1 MGNLHASR
9 DMSVFVAFA
18 ILVRFLQWDQVR
30 FFGLAILFV
39 LLTVLGFRCVGPG
52 AAHHRSNLPAGG
64 SNQSSKG
71 HGVLPRVSVRSHHR
85 GSKTFAA
92 GPIVRL
98 FVWILSFTLGVRIG
112 EASHPGPHTCEDMWS
127 LGTFNPSG
135 LTTKA
140 DVVAD
145 LPGDFWG
152 ITESHLSSLG
162 FEKFKVGL
170 HSRKSHYEYVI
181 QGAPCNLRAR
191 SESVGTFSGVLA
203 ISPWPTRALDHGLSS
218 EQYATS
224 RIQFVGTCIHQ
235 VWIQIAVVYG
245 FPYSS
250 THQYPKFQTEQLL
263 SDAIDRIACQT
274 SGPRVIMGD
283 FNWLRPELSQLDR
296 LEAMGFREVQD
307 VAHHWWG
314 RKPMP
319 TGKGSRQIDFVY
331 LSPELI
337 PLLRD
342 VRVIDSWWAD
352 HSAVVANFG
361 STPATLE
368 HHRWKMPQPIPWP
381 QFIADVEYPLDL
393 EPSLAYA
400 SLWNQ
405 IEQQANAALVA
416 QGLPSLATSQ
426 LGRGQ
431 TLEPTRQR
439 VQKAPIRKG
448 RTGEVQP
455 SFFGPSIRY
464 AQQFKQVRRLQ
475 SLKAALKKPR
485 PSPGES
491 IPALWGAIRHSTGF
505 PGGFCFWWKGFAQP
519 KFGGPAELPLQPPNF
534 EEACLIFHGTNEEV
548 KAFGIKLQQERL
560 RHAKQIRQHDLHYV
574 FRDCSQPA
582 PKKVDVLVS
591 TTQAEVQAINHREI
605 HMTTPVAF
613 DVEHPLVCNGQDFH
627 VDRVDSTTIRA
638 DQDVEVQPGDV
649 LRQSQVT
656 SDVHLILE
664 AFRDT
669 WAARWQKAH
678 HLLPNQWTDIA
689 NFVEQVAPPM
699 QWDFPDWSLDRL
711 VRLAKGKKQRAAVGP
726 DGVTR
731 NDILSIPVQAQAACL
746 SVLRRAEDRA
756 EWPCQLATGIVS
768 LLEKHPLASS
778 VADYRP
784 IVVYPF
790 LV

>member
-9 DMSVFVAFA
+9 EMSVFVAFA
-18 ILVRFLQWDQVR
+18 ILVRFLQWDQVLS
-30 FFGLAILFV
+30 FGLAILIV
-39 LLTVLGFRCVGPG
+39 VMTVLGFRCVGPG
-52 AAHHRSNLPAGG
+52 ATHHRSNLTVGG
-64 SNQSSKG
+64 SNKSSTG
-71 HGVLPRVSVRSHHR
+71 HGVLPRVSVRSHHW
-85 GSKTFAA
+85 GSKTFAV

-98 FVWILSFTLGVRIG
+98 LVWILSFNLGVRIG
-112 EASHPGPHTCEDMWS
+112 EASHPGPPTCEDMWS

-162 FEKFKVGL
+162 FDKFKAGL
-170 HSRKSHYEYVI
+170 HSQKSRYEYVI

-218 EQYATS
+218 EQYASS

-250 THQYPKFQTEQLL
+250 TRQYPKFQTEQLL

-274 SGPRVIMGD
+274 SGLRVIMGD
-283 FNWLRPELSQLDR
+283 FNWLCPELSQLDR
-296 LEAMGFREVQD
+296 LEAMGFQEVQD

-319 TGKGSRQIDFVY
+319 TGKGSRQIDFVFV
-331 LSPELI
+331 SPELI

-352 HSAVVANFG
+352 HSAVVASFG

-381 QFIADVEYPLDL
+381 QFTADVDYPLDL

-448 RTGEVQP
+448 RAGEVQP

-485 PSPGES
+485 PAPGES

-505 PGGFCFWWKGFAQP
+505 PGGFCFWWKGFARP
-519 KFGGPAELPLQPPNF
+519 NLEARPNCLCSPPI
-534 EEACLIFHGTNEEV
+534 L
-548 KAFGIKLQQERL
+548 
-560 RHAKQIRQHDLHYV
+560 
-574 FRDCSQPA
+574 
-582 PKKVDVLVS
+582 KKLVS
-591 TTQAEVQAINHREI
+591 SFMVPMKKLKHLASNSNRNALGMQSRSAN
-605 HMTTPVAF
+605 MTCTMCF
-613 DVEHPLVCNGQDFH
+613 
-627 VDRVDSTTIRA
+627 
-638 DQDVEVQPGDV
+638 
-649 LRQSQVT
+649 VT
-656 SDVHLILE
+656 V
-664 AFRDT
+664 
-669 WAARWQKAH
+669 
-678 HLLPNQWTDIA
+678 P
-689 NFVEQVAPPM
+689 
-699 QWDFPDWSLDRL
+699 
-711 VRLAKGKKQRAAVGP
+711 
-726 DGVTR
+726 
-731 NDILSIPVQAQAACL
+731 
-746 SVLRRAEDRA
+746 
-756 EWPCQLATGIVS
+756 S
-768 LLEKHPLASS
+768 LLLKRLMYLFPRLKQKSKPSTKE
-778 VADYRP
+778 RF
-784 IVVYPF
+784 I
-790 LV
+790 